1 MIILDASALLAYLH
15 KETGWEA
22 VQGVIA
28 DAAIGAVNWSEV
40 AQKITQK
47 GMDVETVRG
56 LLEELGLTI
65 AAFSVEQAEC
75 AAQLWEQGKRYGL
88 SLADRACLACA
99 IQRQTAVMTADRVW
113 AELALDIEVQ
123 LIRK

>member
-28 DAAIGAVNWSEV
+28 EACIGSVNWSEV

-47 GMDVETVRG
+47 GMDVEAVRG
-56 LLEELGLTI
+56 LLGELGLTI
-65 AAFSVEQAEC
+65 EPFSVDQAEF
-75 AAQLWEQGKRYGL
+75 AAQLWEKGKQYGL
-88 SLADRACLACA
+88 SLADRACLALA
-99 IQRQTAVMTADRVW
+99 MQHETTVMTADRAW
-113 AELALDIEVQ
+113 SELTLNIDMQ
-123 LIRK
+123 LIR

>member
-28 DAAIGAVNWSEV
+28 EAYIGTVNWSEV
-40 AQKITQK
+40 AQKIAQK
-47 GMDVETVRG
+47 GMHVEAVRG

-65 AAFSVEQAEC
+65 DPFSVEQAEF
-75 AAQLWEQGKRYGL
+75 AAQLWEENRHYGL
-88 SLADRACLACA
+88 SLADRACLALA
-99 IQRQTAVMTADRVW
+99 MQRKTSVLTADKVW
-113 AELALDIEVQ
+113 SELALNIEIQ
-123 LIRK
+123 LIR